1 MLAPVFSGEY
11 QSGTDAVILS
21 GRYGK
26 TKLIKAK
33 ILASYLFGFLAFTLH
48 IAVAFGLPLA
58 AFGTD
63 GWELPVQIANTV
75 IPYPFTFLQTV
86 LVNTG
91 VIYLILF
98 AMISLTLLLSSVMK
112 TPYPVLIVLVP
123 VLFIPVFLTPD
134 GTAGVYN
141 LTLFLLPYRAA
152 MPEIGKY
159 ISYQFGGVVMDAFL
173 VRAVLYTVLTV
184 VLLPFAGMG
193 FKNHQVV

>member
-1 MLAPVFSGEY
+1 M
-11 QSGTDAVILS
+11 
-21 GRYGK
+21 
-26 TKLIKAK
+26 
-33 ILASYLFGFLAFTLH
+33 
-48 IAVAFGLPLA
+48 
-58 AFGTD
+58 
-63 GWELPVQIANTV
+63 
-75 IPYPFTFLQTV
+75 
-86 LVNTG
+86 
-91 VIYLILF
+91 
-98 AMISLTLLLSSVMK
+98 
-112 TPYPVLIVLVP
+112 P

-159 ISYQFGGVVMDAFL
+159 ISYQFGGVVMDAFS

>member
-1 MLAPVFSGEY
+1 M
-11 QSGTDAVILS
+11 
-21 GRYGK
+21 
-26 TKLIKAK
+26 
-33 ILASYLFGFLAFTLH
+33 ASYLFGFLAFTLH

-123 VLFIPVFLTPD
+123 VLFIPVFLTPS

-159 ISYQFGGVVMDAFL
+159 ISYQFGGVVMDAFS

-193 FKNHQVV
+193 FRRHQVV